1 MTQVQII
8 DKRKA
13 KKQTLVKNQLI
24 FIIIVIIC
32 SSCRNEPNYHFV
44 EVQGKKQHVLTWGKG
59 EPVVVFLNGGGSPLK
74 DFEVVQKEVS
84 KMTMTISYDKPGLGK
99 SEVSNVPRTLENV
112 TRELRNLLE
121 KEEVSQVPLIL
132 VGHSMGG
139 FVARYYIQQHP
150 ENVVGLVLIDPGSEY
165 LEDEWKKVRTRDEL
179 LKEDSL
185 LAEQIKLVPKGFQME
200 VLAYPAHDSIL
211 KTFEPK
217 ISVPV
222 TLLESNKVEDGD
234 NDGKILIEIQKR
246 LYREFQASVP
256 QTKLISTKISGHF
269 IQKDEPELVIGA
281 IQEMLTKVQ

>member
-1 MTQVQII
+1 MS
-8 DKRKA
+8 
-13 KKQTLVKNQLI
+13 KK
-24 FIIIVIIC
+24 
-32 SSCRNEPNYHFV
+32 
-44 EVQGKKQHVLTWGKG
+44 
-59 EPVVVFLNGGGSPLK
+59 
-74 DFEVVQKEVS
+74 
-84 KMTMTISYDKPGLGK
+84 
-99 SEVSNVPRTLENV
+99 
-112 TRELRNLLE
+112 
-121 KEEVSQVPLIL
+121 
-132 VGHSMGG
+132 
-139 FVARYYIQQHP
+139 QHP

-179 LKEDSL
+179 MKEDSL
-185 LAEQIKLVPKGFQME
+185 LAELIKLVPKGFQME
-200 VLAYPAHDSIL
+200 VIAYPAHDSIL

-281 IQEMLTKVQ
+281 IQKMLTKVQ